1 MIRELNH
8 VGLFV
13 QDMGKSLS
21 FYRDALGGTV
31 IFQGVRAAG
40 PNEIAY
46 VRFGSGLVELISGP
60 APDPSWG
67 DRGLHHLGFIS
78 DDLDSDYSRLAEA
91 GATPWRPPTQA
102 GTGGGRVAFL
112 LDPSGI
118 RVELLEREGK
128 SQGEDSDPPAWAVL
142 DHISITA
149 GNHDAA
155 SSFYGDSMNM
165 EPLPLETGATAAH
178 QVSYLAMGSDVL
190 EIHSHSPTQS
200 RSLIGHLAFC
210 VADVPEALNALA
222 RNGIGAAPGY
232 PRPARGNSG
241 SIALVHD
248 PDGNEVE
255 LLDRHPLCPVH
266 RQPPRSAPTGS
277 AQPCPQVGYE
287 RVLPSGKADSSIPDS
302 GAAPAEDREHG
313 VRTREP

>member
-13 QDMGKSLS
+13 HDMGKSLS

-31 IFQGVRAAG
+31 TFQGVRAAG

-46 VRFGSGLVELISGP
+46 LRFGSGLVELISGP
-60 APDPSWG
+60 APDPGWG

-78 DDLDSDYSRLAEA
+78 DDLDADYSRLAEA
-91 GATPWRPPTQA
+91 GATPWRPPTPA

-112 LDPSGI
+112 LDPNGI
-118 RVELLEREGK
+118 RVELLERERK
-128 SQGEDSDPPAWAVL
+128 PQASEADPPAPAVL
-142 DHISITA
+142 DHFSITA
-149 GNHDAA
+149 ANHDAA
-155 SSFYGDSMNM
+155 TSFYGDAMGM
-165 EPLPLETGATAAH
+165 ETLPLGTGTNVTH
-178 QVSYLAMGSDVL
+178 QVSYLAMGPDVL
-190 EIHSHSPTQS
+190 EIHSYTPPRSG
-200 RSLIGHLAFC
+200 SLIGHIAFC

-222 RNGIGAAPGY
+222 RYGIGAAPGY

-255 LLDRHPLCPVH
+255 LLDRRPLHGGASPSAAFGTDE
-266 RQPPRSAPTGS
+266 QPAAVT
-277 AQPCPQVGYE
+277 VG
-287 RVLPSGKADSSIPDS
+287 R
-302 GAAPAEDREHG
+302 
-313 VRTREP
+313 